1 MHDLVIRN
9 GTVVDG
15 TGAPRRRADV
25 VVDGELVV
33 DVLEPGT
40 AGAARRTIDA
50 DGLVVTPGWVDV
62 HTHYDGQV
70 TWDPDLAPSSVNGVT
85 SIVTGNCGVG
95 FAPARPD
102 RHDWLIS
109 LLEGVEDIPGTA
121 LAEGL
126 SWGWEAFTE
135 YLDVLDRHRWTV
147 DVGTQVPHAALRTYV
162 MGDRGADHTER
173 ASAEDIEA
181 MSRLCEDGIRAG
193 ALGFTTSR
201 TWVHRTS
208 TGESIGTLTAATD
221 EVLGIA
227 DALTRAGTGVIQL
240 ISDAYQSDDDELVAR
255 ELELLGELALKVGRP
270 LSFTVQQNDDTPD
283 RYRELLSAIA
293 GWVQAGADAKAQ
305 VAVRPIGVLLGLTA
319 SANPL
324 LFAPTYHQLPAERS
338 GRLAE
343 LRRPEV
349 RERLREEHAAAA
361 EHLRGFPL
369 IIHSGWDRMY
379 PLADPPDYEP
389 TPEGSVAG
397 IAAAR
402 GAEPFDVLYDLLT
415 EGDGSTLLY
424 VPLMNYARGS
434 LDDVHEMLT
443 SPHAM
448 VGLSDAGAHCNAIS
462 DGSMPTTAITHWTRD
477 RTRGPRLSLEHMVH
491 HQTQRTA
498 AHVGWLDR
506 GVVAPGH
513 LADLNVIDL
522 DRLALRP
529 PHIVADLPAGG
540 TRLLQEAVGYVA
552 TIKRGVTTVE
562 AGELTGERPGS
573 LQRGPRDRPAG

>member
-9 GTVVDG
+9 GTLVDG
-15 TGAPRRRADV
+15 TGSTRRRADV
-25 VVDGELVV
+25 VVDGERITDVV
-33 DVLEPGT
+33 EAGT
-40 AGAARRTIDA
+40 AGTARRTIDA
-50 DGLVVTPGWVDV
+50 EGLVVTPGWVDI

-70 TWDPDLAPSSVNGVT
+70 TWDDDLAPSSVNGVT
-85 SIVTGNCGVG
+85 SVVTGNCGVG
-95 FAPARPD
+95 FAPARAD

-121 LAEGL
+121 LAEGM
-126 SWGWEAFTE
+126 SWGWESFPE

-173 ASAEDIEA
+173 ATAEDIEA
-181 MSRLCEDGIRAG
+181 MSRLCEAGIRAG

-208 TGESIGTLTAATD
+208 AGQQIGTLTAATD

-283 RYRELLSAIA
+283 RYRELLAAIA
-293 GWVQAGADAKAQ
+293 GWVEAGADARAQ

-324 LFAPTYHQLPAERS
+324 LFATSFHGLPAER
-338 GRLAE
+338 GARLAE

-349 RERLREEHAAAA
+349 RERIRQEHAGAA

-389 TPEGSVAG
+389 TPERSVAG
-397 IAAAR
+397 IAVTR
-402 GAEPFDVLYDLLT
+402 GTDPFDVLYDLLT

-434 LDDVHEMLT
+434 LDDTHEMLT

-448 VGLSDAGAHCNAIS
+448 VGLSDAGAHCNSIC
-462 DGSMPTTAITHWTRD
+462 DGSMPTTAIAHWARD
-477 RTRGPRLSLEHMVH
+477 RTRGPKLPLEHMVH

-506 GVVAPGH
+506 GVVAPGY

-529 PHIVADLPAGG
+529 PRIAADLPAGG

-552 TIKRGVTTVE
+552 TLKRGVVTVA
-562 AGELTGERPGS
+562 AGELTGERPGR
-573 LQRGPRDRPAG
+573 LQRGPQAAPAD

>member
-9 GTVVDG
+9 GTIVDG

-25 VVDGELVV
+25 AVDGERIV
-33 DVLEPGT
+33 DVGDDVGEG
-40 AGAARRTIDA
+40 RRTIDA
-50 DGLVVTPGWVDV
+50 DGMLVTPGWVDI

-70 TWDPDLAPSSVNGVT
+70 TWDGDLAPSSINGVT

-95 FAPARPD
+95 FAPARAD

-126 SWGWEAFTE
+126 SWGWETFPD

-173 ASAEDIEA
+173 ATAEDIEA
-181 MSRLCEDGIRAG
+181 MSRLCEAGIQAG

-208 TGESIGTLTAATD
+208 FGESIGTLTAATD

-227 DALTRAGTGVIQL
+227 DALNRAGTGVIQL
-240 ISDAYQSDDDELVAR
+240 ISDAYQSDDDDLVAR
-255 ELELLGELALKVGRP
+255 EIQLLGELALKVGRP

-283 RYRELLSAIA
+283 RYRELLTAIA
-293 GWVQAGADAKAQ
+293 GWVEAGADAKAQ
-305 VAVRPIGVLLGLTA
+305 VAVRPIGVLLGLSA

-324 LFAPTYHQLPAERS
+324 LFCPTYHQLPGDRAA
-338 GRLAE
+338 RLAE
-343 LRRPEV
+343 LRTPEV
-349 RERLREEHAAAA
+349 RERLRQEHAAAGDD
-361 EHLRGFPL
+361 LRGFPR

-379 PLADPPDYEP
+379 PLSDPPDYEP
-389 TPEGSVAG
+389 TPEHSVAG
-397 IAAAR
+397 IATAQGSA
-402 GAEPFDVLYDLLT
+402 PFDVLYDLLT
-415 EGDGSTLLY
+415 GPAPAGDGGTLLY
-424 VPLMNYARGS
+424 VPLFNYARGS
-434 LDDVHEMLT
+434 LDDTYEMLT

-477 RTRGPRLSLEHMVH
+477 RTRGPKLTLEHMVH

-498 AHVGWLDR
+498 AHVGWHDR

-529 PHIVADLPAGG
+529 PHIAADLPAGG
-540 TRLLQEAVGYVA
+540 TRLLQEAEGYVA
-552 TIKRGVTTVE
+552 TIKRGATTVE
-562 AGELTGERPGS
+562 HGELTGERPGS
-573 LQRGPRDRPAG
+573 LQRGPQQRG

>member
-15 TGAPRRRADV
+15 TGALRRQADV
-25 VVDGELVV
+25 AVDGERIVAV
-33 DVLEPGT
+33 GDDVGR
-40 AGAARRTIDA
+40 GRRTIDA
-50 DGLVVTPGWVDV
+50 DGLIVTPGWVDI

-70 TWDPDLAPSSVNGVT
+70 TWDDDLAPSSVNGVT

-126 SWGWEAFTE
+126 TWGWEAFPE
-135 YLDVLDRHRWTV
+135 YLDVLDHHRWTV

-162 MGDRGADHTER
+162 MGDRGADHAAV
-173 ASAEDIEA
+173 ASADEIAE
-181 MSRLCEDGIRAG
+181 MSRLCEEGVRAG

-208 TGESIGTLTAATD
+208 HGQQIGTLSAATA
-221 EVLGIA
+221 EVIGIA
-227 DALTRAGTGVIQL
+227 DALNRAGTGVIQL
-240 ISDAYQSDDDELVAR
+240 ISDVYQSDDDELVER
-255 ELELLGELALKVGRP
+255 ELALLGELALTVRRP

-283 RYRELLSAIA
+283 RYRQLLAAIDRWVA
-293 GWVQAGADAKAQ
+293 GGATARAQ
-305 VAVRPIGVLLGLTA
+305 VAVRPIGVLLGLDA

-324 LFAPTYHQLPAERS
+324 LFAPGYRPLAGLDRQERVAAL
-338 GRLAE
+338 RKPE
-343 LRRPEV
+343 LR
-349 RERLREEHAAAA
+349 ERILSEHA
-361 EHLRGFPL
+361 EVELRGFPA
-369 IIHSGWDRMY
+369 IIHSGYDRMY
-379 PLADPPDYEP
+379 PLTDPPDYEP
-389 TPEGSVAG
+389 TPERSVAG
-397 IAAAR
+397 IAAR
-402 GAEPFDVLYDLLT
+402 TGRPPAEVLYDLLLDD
-415 EGDGSTLLY
+415 DGRRLLY

-462 DGSMPTTAITHWTRD
+462 DGSFPTTAITHWTRD
-477 RTRGPRLSLEHMVH
+477 RTRGPRIDLETMVH

-498 AHVGWLDR
+498 RHVGWLDR

-513 LADLNVIDL
+513 LADLNVLDL
-522 DRLALRP
+522 DALALRP
-529 PHIVADLPAGG
+529 PHIEADLPAGG
-540 TRLLQEAVGYVA
+540 TRLLQEAEGYAA
-552 TIKRGVTTVE
+552 TIKRGVPTVE
-562 AGELTGERPGS
+562 HGELTGAHPGR
-573 LQRGPRDRPAG
+573 LQRGSRPGPT